1 MALVSSTAVST
12 VFGSKKDS
20 EKYAVQCT
28 GCPVCFLVKT
38 GNWALQ
44 ADSLLS
50 EPPGKTMEWAIPS
63 PGDFSN
69 PGVEPRSP
77 TLQVDSLPAG
87 PTGKPKNTG
96 VGSLSLL
103 QDIFP
108 TQELNW
114 GLLHCRWILYQLS
127 YQGIPKSIAEGIPTP
142 RLTA

>member
-1 MALVSSTAVST
+1 MKAEAAGCSMVEHVPPWNMALVSSTGVST

-63 PGDFSN
+63 PGDLPD
-69 PGVEPRSP
+69 PGIELGPP
-77 TLQVDSLPAG
+77 ALQADSLPAEL
-87 PTGKPKNTG
+87 PEKPVSMRMLLNFPFK
-96 VGSLSLL
+96 LSVKHIR
-103 QDIFP
+103 D
-108 TQELNW
+108 
-114 GLLHCRWILYQLS
+114 CRIHLS
-127 YQGIPKSIAEGIPTP
+127 S
-142 RLTA
+142 RDL